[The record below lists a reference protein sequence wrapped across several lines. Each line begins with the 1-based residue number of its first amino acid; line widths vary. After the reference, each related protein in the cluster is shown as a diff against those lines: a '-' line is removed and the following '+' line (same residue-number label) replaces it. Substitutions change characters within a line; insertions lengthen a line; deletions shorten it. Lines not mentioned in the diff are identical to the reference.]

1 MNRFS
6 LLCVTLGL
14 ALSPAAAVTKPKCG
28 ILKTSKK
35 CGNVAGCSWMKTG
48 TQKFKKCQN
57 VVEAVVT
64 VVATAPSV
72 ETGCSAFDGQAVK
85 CQKTAGCDWYKT
97 AGQRFKTC
105 QAAVAATP
113 TNSAV
118 LLVETNCAAFDGQS
132 VKCRKQDG
140 CDWYKTAGQMHKTCQ
155 AVVVAAPVPEAPPL
169 GRCEDWC
176 SKHTGSTWAQRCGW
190 TSNACTGCVECAP
203 FWTFEPTST
212 PSEAP
217 SEAPRDLGALSLEFL
232 SMEGCCRVDYKDE
245 KSSLIAEFMFDVLS
259 GADEQAEY
267 DAKFALC
274 EENCLANSECE
285 AFEFMQKSKP
295 RRYRCEL
302 HRGGVNT
309 ASRGN
314 PSCKKA
320 TCEVLEYTGE
330 ISSEAPSE
338 TPSEVPS
345 VVLSAAPRGDVT
357 MKGCCRVDYADKRSF
372 SGTRIEI
379 PEKTTK
385 ADAFNLCMAACGS
398 EDECYAF
405 ELRHTTD
412 KKKITKCEFF
422 LASDSKVGELINSAR
437 PNSKTCRE
445 TECTV
450 DLDFA
455 LQ

>member
-14 ALSPAAAVTKPKCG
+14 ALSPAAAVTLSPTVGTDAPSTKLSKPKCG

-57 VVEAVVT
+57 VGEAEVT
-64 VVATAPSV
+64 VVATAPS
-72 ETGCSAFDGQAVK
+72 
-85 CQKTAGCDWYKT
+85 
-97 AGQRFKTC
+97 
-105 QAAVAATP
+105 
-113 TNSAV
+113 
-118 LLVETNCAAFDGQS
+118 VETNCAAFDGQS

-155 AVVVAAPVPEAPPL
+155 AVVTATAPP
-169 GRCEDWC
+169 
-176 SKHTGSTWAQRCGW
+176 TPA
-190 TSNACTGCVECAP
+190 
-203 FWTFEPTST
+203 

-217 SEAPRDLGALSLEFL
+217 SEAPRDLEALSLEFL
-232 SMEGCCRVDYKDE
+232 SMVGCCRVDYKDE

-345 VVLSAAPRGDVT
+345 EVVLDVPSAAPRGDVT

-385 ADAFNLCMAACGS
+385 ADAFDLCMAACGS

>member
-1 MNRFS
+1 
-6 LLCVTLGL
+6 
-14 ALSPAAAVTKPKCG
+14 
-28 ILKTSKK
+28 
-35 CGNVAGCSWMKTG
+35 
-48 TQKFKKCQN
+48 
-57 VVEAVVT
+57 
-64 VVATAPSV
+64 
-72 ETGCSAFDGQAVK
+72 
-85 CQKTAGCDWYKT
+85 
-97 AGQRFKTC
+97 
-105 QAAVAATP
+105 
-113 TNSAV
+113 
-118 LLVETNCAAFDGQS
+118 
-132 VKCRKQDG
+132 
-140 CDWYKTAGQMHKTCQ
+140 
-155 AVVVAAPVPEAPPL
+155 
-169 GRCEDWC
+169 
-176 SKHTGSTWAQRCGW
+176 
-190 TSNACTGCVECAP
+190 
-203 FWTFEPTST
+203 
-212 PSEAP
+212 
-217 SEAPRDLGALSLEFL
+217 
-232 SMEGCCRVDYKDE
+232 
-245 KSSLIAEFMFDVLS
+245 MFDVLS
-259 GADEQAEY
+259 GADDKAEY

-274 EENCLANSECE
+274 EEDCVANSECE

-320 TCEVLEYTGE
+320 TCEVLQYTGE

-338 TPSEVPS
+338 TPSEDFSEDFSEVP
-345 VVLSAAPRGDVT
+345 SAAPRGDVT

-385 ADAFNLCMAACGS
+385 ADAFDLCTAACAS
-398 EDECYAF
+398 EAECYAF
-405 ELRHTTD
+405 ELRHTKD
-412 KKKITKCEFF
+412 KKKIIKCEFF

>member
-1 MNRFS
+1 
-6 LLCVTLGL
+6 
-14 ALSPAAAVTKPKCG
+14 
-28 ILKTSKK
+28 
-35 CGNVAGCSWMKTG
+35 MKTG

-105 QAAVAATP
+105 QAAVAATA

-155 AVVVAAPVPEAPPL
+155 AVVTATAPP
-169 GRCEDWC
+169 
-176 SKHTGSTWAQRCGW
+176 TPA
-190 TSNACTGCVECAP
+190 
-203 FWTFEPTST
+203 

-217 SEAPRDLGALSLEFL
+217 SEAPRDLEALSLEFL

-338 TPSEVPS
+338 TPSEVFLSEVPS
-345 VVLSAAPRGDVT
+345 APPRGDVT

-379 PEKTTK
+379 PEKTTHVV
-385 ADAFNLCMAACGS
+385 AFNLCMAACVS

-455 LQ
+455 LL